1 MTKRILLRILIGFAG
16 LLIILLIFLPLII
29 RKVTIDNSKEWI
41 GRSITWE
48 KFKVNYFT
56 GTAKLIDFKLFEAN
70 DTTVFISF
78 DTLIVD
84 TKPYRYFNGEIVV
97 EQLYLKGLT
106 AQVEMYDSG
115 FNFDDLL
122 ASSQSDT
129 TEPGQDTTAASMYK
143 MEFSNLELKDAYFTV
158 KDATIDKQM
167 ELNNFDFFV
176 PYIALNQADKS
187 EAGVRFD
194 FKNGGYFQS
203 DIDINPTQGDFEANV
218 VLREMDIA
226 GYADFV
232 RKYMDIGDFRGLT
245 NIELNLLGNIHQ
257 PEKSKA
263 SGSVTLHDFELED
276 HKQIPLF
283 GIKDLKVKLKEVD
296 VDQSRFVID
305 SVLLSGPYVYFE
317 LYDST
322 NNIVEYI
329 ERAMPPPSDHDS
341 LSAVGAENETADL
354 YYALNAL
361 IVDDG
366 TVEIV
371 DKRTGE
377 PFKYNLSALHLE
389 TDSISSTSSWV
400 ESQSSMLLNQR
411 GELVAQVGI
420 NPSNPMDVNIDYTI
434 TDFMLSDLNIYS
446 RHYMGFPILYGDMYY
461 KAHTEIADGLITSEN
476 KLIIHNVELGNKGG
490 GLYDLPL
497 KFALFLLKDKDGVIT
512 LDIPVRGDLKDPE
525 VSVGK
530 MVWNTFKNLIVKA
543 AAAPVKLLSGLIG
556 ADPKDIEAIEYDFM
570 DTTFT
575 ENRQK
580 QLDLL
585 LQLEQ
590 QKPALEIEL
599 VYFKDRILEKREIA
613 MEVVGNMYDA
623 KGNRRDHK
631 TQKEE
636 FEQFVFK
643 EAASDTLSIED
654 ACIQIADPA
663 AVDSIAVQLDR
674 MRADQLTN
682 YLKIAGDSSEIFV
695 VFSKPEA
702 PKNLGSKPRFEVK
715 YGMKEEKL
723 LDNDQE
729 Q

>member
-1 MTKRILLRILIGFAG
+1 MTKRIMLRILIGFAG
-16 LLIILLIFLPLII
+16 LLIIVLIFLPLII
-29 RKVTIDNSKEWI
+29 RKVTISNSQEWI
-41 GRSITWE
+41 GRSISWE

-70 DTTVFISF
+70 DTAVFISF
-78 DTLIVD
+78 DTLIID
-84 TKPYRYFNGEIVV
+84 TEPYRYFNGEIVI
-97 EQLYLKGLT
+97 EQFYLKGLT
-106 AQVEMYDSG
+106 THVEMNDSG

-122 ASSQSDT
+122 ALSQSDT
-129 TEPGQDTTAASMYK
+129 TQVDQDSTSVPPYK
-143 MEFSNLELKDAYFTV
+143 MEFSNLELKGAYFTL

-167 ELNNFDFFV
+167 ELSNFDFFV

-187 EAGVRFD
+187 EAGIKFD

-203 DIDINPTQGDFEANV
+203 NIDVNPTQGDFEANV
-218 VLREMDIA
+218 ILREMDIA

-232 RKYMDIGDFRGLT
+232 HKYIDIGDFRGLT
-245 NIELNLLGNIHQ
+245 DIELNLHGNIHQ
-257 PEKSKA
+257 PEKSIA
-263 SGSVTLHDFELED
+263 SGSVTLHDFELEN
-276 HKQIPLF
+276 HKQKQLL
-283 GIKDLKVKLKEVD
+283 GMKDLKVKLKEVD
-296 VDQSRFVID
+296 VDRSRFVID

-329 ERAMPPPSDHDS
+329 EKAMPPQNDPDS
-341 LSAVGAENETADL
+341 LSAAGSENEASDL
-354 YYALNAL
+354 YYALNAM
-361 IVDDG
+361 IIEDG

-389 TDSISSTSSWV
+389 TDSISSTSAWV

-411 GELVAQVGI
+411 GKLVAQVGI
-420 NPSNPMDVNIDYTI
+420 NPLNPMDVNIDYTI

-461 KAHTEIADGLITSEN
+461 KAHTEILNGQIASEN
-476 KLIIHNVELGNKGG
+476 KLIIHNVELGDKGG

-512 LDIPVRGDLKDPE
+512 LDVPVSGDLKDPK

-530 MVWNTFKNLIVKA
+530 IVWNTFKNLIIKA

-556 ADPKDIEAIEYDFM
+556 ADPADIEAIEYGFM

-575 ENRQK
+575 EKRQR

-590 QKPALEIEL
+590 QKPELEIEL
-599 VYFKDRILEKREIA
+599 IYFNDIDLEKREIA
-613 MEVVGNMYDA
+613 IAQVGNMYEKNDN
-623 KGNRRDHK
+623 NRNYK
-631 TQKEE
+631 TDKEE
-636 FEQFVFK
+636 FEKFVFEK
-643 EAASDTLSIED
+643 SETDSISVED
-654 ACIQIADPA
+654 ACIRIAEPSV
-663 AVDSIAVQLDR
+663 VDSIASEFGSKRSEEL
-674 MRADQLTN
+674 LN
-682 YLKIAGDSSEIFV
+682 YLQLANDSTEILII
-695 VFSKPEA
+695 SYKPDA

-723 LDNDQE
+723 HEN
-729 Q
+729 